1 VANSS
6 AHDTQGVDRSRGGGS
21 GLPAR
26 PGSFTAQV
34 MAELRKVVRPT
45 QRELITYTIV
55 VMVFVSVI
63 MAYVFGLDQV
73 FTRLVSFVFGG

>member
-1 VANSS
+1 MANSS
-6 AHDTQGVDRSRGGGS
+6 ANDTQGVDRSQAGS

-26 PGSFTAQV
+26 PGSFVAQV

-73 FTRLVSFVFGG
+73 FTRVVGFVFGG

>member
-1 VANSS
+1 M
-6 AHDTQGVDRSRGGGS
+6 
-21 GLPAR
+21 
-26 PGSFTAQV
+26 AQV

-73 FTRLVSFVFGG
+73 FTRLVGFVFGG

>member
-1 VANSS
+1 MASS
-6 AHDTQGVDRSRGGGS
+6 ANDTQGVDRSRAGS

-26 PGSFTAQV
+26 PGSFVAQV

-63 MAYVFGLDQV
+63 MAYIFGMDQI
-73 FTRLVSFVFGG
+73 FTRVVGFVFGG

>member
-1 VANSS
+1 VASS
-6 AHDTQGVDRSRGGGS
+6 ANDTQGVDRSRAGS

-26 PGSFTAQV
+26 PGSFVAQV

-63 MAYVFGLDQV
+63 MAYVFGMDQI
-73 FTRLVSFVFGG
+73 FTRVVAFVFGG

>member
-1 VANSS
+1 MASSS
-6 AHDTQGVDRSRGGGS
+6 ANDTRGVDRSQAGS

-26 PGSFTAQV
+26 PGSFVAQV

-73 FTRLVSFVFGG
+73 FTRVVGFVFGG

>member
-1 VANSS
+1 MANSS
-6 AHDTQGVDRSRGGGS
+6 AHDTQGVDRSGGS

-26 PGSFTAQV
+26 PGSYMAQV

-73 FTRLVSFVFGG
+73 FTRLVGFVFGG

>member
-1 VANSS
+1 MANTS
-6 AHDTQGVDRSRGGGS
+6 ASDTHGVERAQKGS

-26 PGSFTAQV
+26 PGTFIAQV

-45 QRELITYTIV
+45 RRELVTYTIV
-55 VMVFVSVI
+55 VLVFVVVV

-73 FTRLVSFVFGG
+73 FQRIIGFVFGS

>member
-1 VANSS
+1 MSNPS
-6 AHDTQGVDRSRGGGS
+6 ASDTQGVDRSRSGS

-26 PGSFTAQV
+26 PSSFVAQV
-34 MAELRKVVRPT
+34 LNELRKVVRPT

-55 VMVFVSVI
+55 VLVFVSVI

-73 FTRLVSFVFGG
+73 FQRLVEFVFG